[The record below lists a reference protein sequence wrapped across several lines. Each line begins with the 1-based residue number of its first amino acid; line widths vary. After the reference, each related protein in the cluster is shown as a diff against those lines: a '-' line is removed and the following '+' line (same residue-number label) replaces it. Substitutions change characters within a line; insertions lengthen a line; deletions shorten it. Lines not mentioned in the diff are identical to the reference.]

1 MILRVLVLTT
11 TLSLCCN
18 YTKIHTCGLDMKE
31 KKSLVQINS
40 FFTFC
45 LVNVCFFSWPFCNDI
60 YSNFEF
66 GISNL
71 SLNRDVRGCWN
82 QGRVGWGGQ
91 GGPSRN
97 GRSVSSSMVWK
108 LLKKKYGSL
117 VDLLQVDTYE
127 TKLQGV
133 PHLHEN
139 H

>member
-31 KKSLVQINS
+31 KKSLVQINL

-60 YSNFEF
+60 NSNFEF

-82 QGRVGWGGQ
+82 QGRGGGGL
-91 GGPSRN
+91 GGPSIN
-97 GRSVSSSMVWK
+97 GRSVNLILTGVGRLFPPTTRHPRLSY
-108 LLKKKYGSL
+108 LLASL
-117 VDLLQVDTYE
+117 
-127 TKLQGV
+127 K
-133 PHLHEN
+133 
-139 H
+139 

>member
-31 KKSLVQINS
+31 KKSLVQINL

-45 LVNVCFFSWPFCNDI
+45 LKVNVCLFFSWPFCNDI
-60 YSNFEF
+60 NSKFEF

-71 SLNRDVRGCWN
+71 SLNRDVRGA
-82 QGRVGWGGQ
+82 RTREGG

-97 GRSVSSSMVWK
+97 GRSVN
-108 LLKKKYGSL
+108 LILTEGGRL
-117 VDLLQVDTYE
+117 FP
-127 TKLQGV
+127 
-133 PHLHEN
+133 PHYYSPPQIFRPSAIPEYN
-139 H
+139 IG